1 VKRPIQVTRPRSDRA
16 ALACLLILASW
27 AAVAAETQTVEV
39 TAEVSGRGRTPE
51 QARHEA
57 LQRARDLAVAE
68 VAGIHIAAQQLRLKS
83 ESSDSM
89 RDAFSYLVHTTTQG
103 RIVDEDVSFT
113 TRLEDD
119 IPVYIAALRADVV
132 LEEGHRD
139 PGFSVE
145 VRTQPDSHTYRRG
158 EAVTLEITPSRECYV
173 TVLNLHSDGQVSR
186 LLPNRYASSHLATA
200 GDKLILPGPGHG
212 FEIRVDLRKGLRQ
225 DREHILVVA
234 TLDPVTFEMPAD
246 RPDELAPETESNLGL
261 TALNQWLVRIPVE
274 RRTET
279 LWDYEVVE

>member
-1 VKRPIQVTRPRSDRA
+1 VG
-16 ALACLLILASW
+16 LLLLASW
-27 AAVAAETQTVEV
+27 VSAVAETRTVEV
-39 TAEVSGRGRTPE
+39 TAEVHGQGRTPE

-83 ESSDSM
+83 VTADAF
-89 RDAFSYLVHTTTQG
+89 RDDFSYLVHTTTQG
-103 RIVDEDVSFT
+103 RIVNEEVSFT
-113 TRLEDD
+113 TRLENDL
-119 IPVYIAALRADVV
+119 PVYVARLVAEVV

-145 VRTQPDSHTYRRG
+145 LATVPDSHTLRRG
-158 EAVTLEITPSRECYV
+158 ETVTLEITPSRECYV
-173 TVLNLHSDGQVSR
+173 TVLNLHADGRVSR
-186 LLPNRYASSHLATA
+186 LLPNRFTTNQRIPA
-200 GDKLILPGPGHG
+200 GEKLVLPAPGHG
-212 FEIRVDLRKGLRQ
+212 FEIRVDLRQGRRQ

-234 TLDPVTFEMPAD
+234 TLDPVTFEMSSE
-246 RPDELAPETESNLGL
+246 RPDELVPESDSSLGL

-279 LWDYEVVE
+279 LWYYEVVE

>member
-1 VKRPIQVTRPRSDRA
+1 VKRPFT
-16 ALACLLILASW
+16 LCLFLLVSW
-27 AAVAAETQTVEV
+27 AAAVAETRTVEV
-39 TAEVSGRGRTPE
+39 TAEVHGLGRTPE

-83 ESSDSM
+83 ESADSA

-103 RIVDEDVSFT
+103 RIVNEDVSFA

-119 IPVYIAALRADVV
+119 IPVYAVTLRAEVV

-145 VRTQPDSHTYRRG
+145 LRTQPDSHTYRRG

-173 TVLNLHSDGQVSR
+173 TVLNLHSDGRVSR
-186 LLPNRYASSHLATA
+186 LLPNRYATSHLAPA
-200 GDKLILPGPGHG
+200 GEKLILPGPEHG
-212 FEIRVDLRKGLRQ
+212 FEIRVDLREGLRK
-225 DREHILVVA
+225 DREHVLVVA
-234 TLDPVTFEMPAD
+234 TLDALTFEMPTND
-246 RPDELAPETESNLGL
+246 PDELVPESESNLGL

-274 RRTET
+274 RRTEA
-279 LWDYEVVE
+279 LWGYEVVE

>member
-1 VKRPIQVTRPRSDRA
+1 MTQGFPITRPRLGRV
-16 ALACLLILASW
+16 ALTCSLLLATW
-27 AAVAAETQTVEV
+27 AAAATDTQTVEV
-39 TAEVSGRGRTPE
+39 TAEVYGLGRTPE

-83 ESSDSM
+83 ENTDSV

-103 RIVDEDVSFT
+103 RIVSEDVSFA

-119 IPVYIAALRADVV
+119 IPIYVAALRAEVV
-132 LEEGHRD
+132 LEQGHRD
-139 PGFSVE
+139 PGFQVE
-145 VRTQPDSHTYRRG
+145 LRTRPDSHTFRRG

-173 TVLNLHSDGQVSR
+173 TVLNLHSDGRVSR
-186 LLPNRYASSHLATA
+186 LLPNRFASSQLAPA
-200 GDKLILPGPGHG
+200 GDKLMLPGPAHG
-212 FEIRVDLRKGLRQ
+212 FEIRVELREGLRQ

-234 TLDPVTFEMPAD
+234 TLDPLTFEMPAES
-246 RPDELAPETESNLGL
+246 PDELAPETESNLGL

-274 RRTET
+274 RRTEAM
-279 LWDYEVVE
+279 WDYEVVE

>member
-1 VKRPIQVTRPRSDRA
+1 MNRAIPTTRPKSGRA
-16 ALACLLILASW
+16 ALVGLLLLASW
-27 AAVAAETQTVEV
+27 AYAAAETRTVEV
-39 TAEVSGRGRTPE
+39 TAEVHGLGRTPE

-83 ESSDSM
+83 VTTDSI
-89 RDAFSYLVHTTTQG
+89 RDDFSYLVHTTTQG
-103 RIVDEDVSFT
+103 RIVNEEVSFA

-119 IPVYIAALRADVV
+119 IPVYVAALRAEVV

-145 VRTQPDSHTYRRG
+145 LATRPNSHTYRRG
-158 EAVTLEITPSRECYV
+158 EAVTLEITPSRECYL
-173 TVLNLHSDGQVSR
+173 TVLNLHADGRVSR
-186 LLPNRYASSHLATA
+186 LLPNRFASHSLVSA
-200 GDKLILPGPGHG
+200 GDKLVLPGPGHG
-212 FEIRVDLRKGLRQ
+212 FEIRVNLREGQRQ

-246 RPDELAPETESNLGL
+246 RPDELVPESESNLGL

-279 LWDYEVVE
+279 LWNYEIVE